1 MTSNSNYDVAKFFN
15 KNYNKPKY
23 KEEQLF
29 KQQYSSVENFAQTIL
44 KSDIK
49 RGLNMSDKNDIE
61 WRKKVFGKNEYFTSS
76 EKTSFFSFLSMSFD
90 DPIIVF
96 IFFILIILIIVDCLK
111 EGIRSGYKEGLSIII
126 SLLIYL
132 SLNAYKDFNSKNKT
146 IEYDKVRTEKK
157 CKVIRNNKEQII
169 SNRDILVGDLLVVN
183 KGDLVEVDGFYVK
196 EKKIGID
203 ESPIFEGENRYKVK
217 YKSNN
222 FMLDNEKN
230 DYICPFIFAGTYV
243 VDGSGYM
250 IVGAVGKNLYKNNKM
265 ISEVMEERIKKEE
278 KENEDDIYEDM
289 ELNQNEEELDE
300 YFNNYG
306 FYKLLI
312 SALTEQISSIGFY
325 FFMLLGFIIIIKKTT
340 IRIKEKH
347 PFISLEEVDI
357 IINGI
362 LISLIGSIFCMIN
375 SLFMID
381 LIGFLSDQRKM
392 KKNNIVFKYEKYSE
406 LAFIDTLVI
415 SDRDKPMIPG
425 DTKNIETNKIIQTL
439 KLFGVRIIFL
449 SESNLDDSISKSKEM
464 GIIHEMEIE
473 EGKKILKKC
482 KNLVKENLFLSKE
495 SPIFLEGN
503 IFYSLCGEI
512 EKEKKESGNV
522 KIKFT
527 KIDHFK
533 NVVSNLK
540 IISNITKEEKLI
552 LISGLKQ
559 IGKVMAITGIKIEDL
574 NLMKLSNFSFGNNE
588 DYDILKDN
596 YSLTLLDNSLNSF
609 WKAYIYSTNLVY
621 KILQYL
627 MFYISTFF
635 TVLIINTIG
644 IVLFRDVPI
653 NIIEMIYIIL
663 IIDLTAPNGV
673 VEGNFCQKL
682 LTYEKFSKNTPF
694 VNNKSLLNIIIHV
707 FSRVIV
713 IVFLMVRGNPLFN
726 IESDQNLEHNIWN
739 ETNGYH
745 LTVLFCVLFFMIL
758 IHLAFV
764 VIETNKNYIK
774 FGFNICIMV
783 IIQLLIVNY
792 GGKITRTK
800 KLSQNDLI
808 KCFEFA
814 SFVIPIDI
822 ICKIITKQ

>member
-1 MTSNSNYDVAKFFN
+1 
-15 KNYNKPKY
+15 
-23 KEEQLF
+23 
-29 KQQYSSVENFAQTIL
+29 
-44 KSDIK
+44 
-49 RGLNMSDKNDIE
+49 MSDKNDIE
-61 WRKKVFGKNEYFTSS
+61 WRKKTFGNNEYFTSS
-76 EKTSFFSFLSMSFD
+76 DKNSFFSFLSMSFD

-96 IFFILIILIIVDCLK
+96 IFFILIILIIVDSLK
-111 EGIRSGYKEGLSIII
+111 EGIRSGYKEGLSIIL

-169 SNRDILVGDLLVVN
+169 SNRDILVGDLLMLN
-183 KGDLVEVDGFYVK
+183 KGDIVEVDGFYVK
-196 EKKIGID
+196 EKKIGIN
-203 ESPIFEGENRYKVK
+203 ESPIFEGENRYKIK
-217 YKSNN
+217 YKSIK
-222 FMLDNEKN
+222 FLVDNEKN

-243 VDGSGYM
+243 VEGSGYM

-265 ISEVMEERIKKEE
+265 ISEIMEEKLKNIGN
-278 KENEDDIYEDM
+278 ENENEVYEDM
-289 ELNQNEEELDE
+289 ELNQNEEEIDE

-306 FYKLLI
+306 FYKILI

-325 FFMLLGFIIIIKKTT
+325 FFILLGFIIIIKKTT
-340 IRIKEKH
+340 IRIKEQH
-347 PFISLEEVDI
+347 PFMSLEEVDI

-375 SLFMID
+375 SLYMID

-406 LAFIDTLVI
+406 LAFIDTLI
-415 SDRDKPMIPG
+415 IFDRDKPLIPG
-425 DTKNIETNKIIQTL
+425 DTKNLETNKIIQIL

-464 GIIHEMEIE
+464 GIINEIEIE

-482 KNLVKENLFLSKE
+482 QNLVKENLFLGKE
-495 SPIFLEGN
+495 NPIFLEGN

-512 EKEKKESGNV
+512 EKEKKASGNI

-527 KIDHFK
+527 KIELFK
-533 NVVSNLK
+533 NVVNNLK

-552 LISGLKQ
+552 LINGLKQ
-559 IGKVMAITGIKIEDL
+559 MGKIMAMTGNKLEDL
-574 NLMKLSNFSFGNNE
+574 NLMKISNFSFGNND
-588 DYDILKDN
+588 DYDVLKVN

-627 MFYISTFF
+627 IFYMSTFF

-644 IVLFRDVPI
+644 IILFRDVPI
-653 NIIEMIYIIL
+653 NIIEMIYII
-663 IIDLTAPNGV
+663 IIVDLTCPNGA

-682 LTYEKFSKNTPF
+682 LTFEKFSKNTPF
-694 VNNKSLLNIIIHV
+694 LNNKSLLNIIIHV

-713 IVFLMVRGNPLFN
+713 IVFIMVRGNSIFN
-726 IESDQNLEHNIWN
+726 IESDKNLEHNMWN
-739 ETNGYH
+739 ETNGHH

-758 IHLAFV
+758 IHLVFI
-764 VIETNKNYIK
+764 VIEINKDYIK
-774 FGFNICIMV
+774 FGLNICIMV
-783 IIQLLIVNY
+783 IIQLFIVNY
-792 GGKITRTK
+792 GGKVTRTK
-800 KLSQNDLI
+800 QLSQNDLI

-822 ICKIITKQ
+822 ICKIITKS

>member
-1 MTSNSNYDVAKFFN
+1 MTSNSNYDVTQFFN

-23 KEEQLF
+23 KEEQIF

-44 KSDIK
+44 KTDIK
-49 RGLNMSDKNDIE
+49 KGLNMSDKNDIE
-61 WRKKVFGKNEYFTSS
+61 WRKKLFGKNEYFTSS
-76 EKTSFFSFLSMSFD
+76 DKTSFINFLSMSFD

-96 IFFILIILIIVDCLK
+96 IFFILIILIIIDSLR

-169 SNRDILVGDLLVVN
+169 SNRDILVGDLLVLN
-183 KGDLVEVDGFYVK
+183 KGDIIDVDGFYVK
-196 EKKIGID
+196 EKKIGIN
-203 ESPIFEGENRYKVK
+203 ESPIFEGENRYKIK
-217 YKSNN
+217 YKSIN

-243 VDGSGYM
+243 VEGSGYM

-265 ISEVMEERIKKEE
+265 ISEIMEENKKKNEI
-278 KENEDDIYEDM
+278 ENEDEGYEDM
-289 ELNQNEEELDE
+289 ELKQNEEELDE

-306 FYKLLI
+306 FYKILI
-312 SALTEQISSIGFY
+312 SALIEQISSIGFY
-325 FFMLLGFIIIIKKTT
+325 FFILLGFIIIIKKTT

-347 PFISLEEVDI
+347 PFMSLEEVDI
-357 IINGI
+357 IIHGI
-362 LISLIGSIFCMIN
+362 LISLIGSIFSMIN
-375 SLFMID
+375 SLYMID
-381 LIGFLSDQRKM
+381 LIGFLSDQKKM

-406 LAFIDTLVI
+406 LAFIDTLI
-415 SDRDKPMIPG
+415 ILDRDKPLIPG
-425 DTKNIETNKIIQTL
+425 DSKNTETIKIIQTL
-439 KLFGVRIIFL
+439 KLFGVHIIFL

-464 GIIHEMEIE
+464 GIIHDIEIE
-473 EGKKILKKC
+473 EGKKTLKKC
-482 KNLVKENLFLSKE
+482 KNLVRENLFLSKE
-495 SPIFLEGN
+495 NPIFLEAN
-503 IFYSLCGEI
+503 IFYSLCGDI

-527 KIDHFK
+527 KIEHFK
-533 NVVSNLK
+533 NVVNNLK

-559 IGKVMAITGIKIEDL
+559 IGKVTAITGNKIEDL
-574 NLMKLSNFSFGNNE
+574 NLMKISNFSFGNNDDSE
-588 DYDILKDN
+588 VLKNN

-627 MFYISTFF
+627 IFYVSTFF
-635 TVLIINTIG
+635 IILLINSIG
-644 IVLFRDVPI
+644 TALFRDTPI

-663 IIDLTAPNGV
+663 IVDLTCPNGV
-673 VEGNFCQKL
+673 VEGNFCQKF

-694 VNNKSLLNIIIHV
+694 INNKSLLNIIIHV
-707 FSRVIV
+707 FSRAII
-713 IVFLMVRGNPLFN
+713 IVFLMVRGNSIFD
-726 IESDQNLEHNIWN
+726 IESDKKLGHYMWN

-758 IHLAFV
+758 IHLAFI
-764 VIETNKNYIK
+764 VIETNKDYIK
-774 FGFNICIMV
+774 FGLNICIMV
-783 IIQLLIVNY
+783 IIQLMIVNY

-800 KLSQNDLI
+800 PLSQNDLI

-814 SFVIPIDI
+814 SITIPIDI
-822 ICKIITKQ
+822 ICKFITK

>member
-1 MTSNSNYDVAKFFN
+1 MTSNSGYNVANFFN

-23 KEEQLF
+23 KEEQIF
-29 KQQYSSVENFAQTIL
+29 KQQYSSVENFVQTIL

-49 RGLNMSDKNDIE
+49 KGLNMSDKNDIE
-61 WRKKVFGKNEYFTSS
+61 WRKKTFGKNEYFTSS
-76 EKTSFFSFLSMSFD
+76 DKTSFFSFLSMSFD

-96 IFFILIILIIVDCLK
+96 IFFILIILIIIDSLR

-157 CKVIRNNKEQII
+157 CKVIRNNKEQTI
-169 SNRDILVGDLLVVN
+169 SNRDILVGDLLVLN
-183 KGDLVEVDGFYVK
+183 KGDIVEVDGFYVK

-203 ESPIFEGENRYKVK
+203 ESPIFQGENKYKIK
-217 YKSNN
+217 YKSIN
-222 FMLDNEKN
+222 FMVDNEKN
-230 DYICPFIFAGTYV
+230 DYICPFIFSGTYV
-243 VDGSGYM
+243 VEGSGYM
-250 IVGAVGKNLYKNNKM
+250 VVGAVGKNLYKNNKM
-265 ISEVMEERIKKEE
+265 ISEIMEEKIKNSEN
-278 KENEDDIYEDM
+278 ENEDEIYEDTD
-289 ELNQNEEELDE
+289 LNQNEEELDE

-306 FYKLLI
+306 FYKILI
-312 SALTEQISSIGFY
+312 SALTEQISSLGFY
-325 FFMLLGFIIIIKKTT
+325 FFILLGFITIIKKTT
-340 IRIKEKH
+340 IRLKEKN
-347 PFISLEEVDI
+347 PFMSLEEADI

-362 LISLIGSIFCMIN
+362 LISLIGSIFSMIN
-375 SLFMID
+375 SLYMID

-406 LAFIDTLVI
+406 LAFIDTLII
-415 SDRDKPMIPG
+415 SDRNKPLIPG
-425 DTKNIETNKIIQTL
+425 DTKNVETNKIIQTL
-439 KLFGVRIIFL
+439 KLFGVQVIFI

-464 GIIHEMEIE
+464 GIINEIEIE
-473 EGKKILKKC
+473 EGKKVLKKC

-495 SPIFLEGN
+495 NPIFLEGN

-512 EKEKKESGNV
+512 EKEQKESGNI

-533 NVVSNLK
+533 NVVNNLK
-540 IISNITKEEKLI
+540 IISNINKEEKLI

-559 IGKVMAITGIKIEDL
+559 IGRVMAMTGNKIEDL
-574 NLMKLSNFSFGNNE
+574 NLMKISNFSFGNND
-588 DYDILKDN
+588 DYDVLKDN

-627 MFYISTFF
+627 IFFISTFY
-635 TVLIINTIG
+635 VALIINAIG
-644 IVLFRDVPI
+644 IILFRDVPI

-663 IIDLTAPNGV
+663 IVDLTSPNGV

-694 VNNKSLLNIIIHV
+694 INNKSLLNIIIHV
-707 FSRVIV
+707 FSRVII
-713 IVFLMVRGNPLFN
+713 IVFLMVRGSDLFN
-726 IESDQNLEHNIWN
+726 IESDKNLEHNIWN

-758 IHLAFV
+758 IHLAFI
-764 VIETNKNYIK
+764 VIETNRNYIK

-783 IIQLLIVNY
+783 IIQLLMINY
-792 GGKITRTK
+792 GGKVIRTK
-800 KLSQNDLI
+800 QLSQNDLI
-808 KCFEFA
+808 KCFEYA
-814 SFVIPIDI
+814 SIVIPIDI
-822 ICKIITKQ
+822 ICKIITK